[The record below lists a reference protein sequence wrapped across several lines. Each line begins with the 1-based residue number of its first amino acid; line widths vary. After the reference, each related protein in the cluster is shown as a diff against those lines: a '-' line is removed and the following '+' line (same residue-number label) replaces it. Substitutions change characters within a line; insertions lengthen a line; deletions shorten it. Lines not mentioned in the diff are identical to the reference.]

1 MHEMQYKLISTFKI
15 LIYLA
20 NETASYSNLHLANFI
35 RFYFIY
41 LKYSAMYIYL
51 INGNITCIKK
61 NSVVIEQMFVSYL

>member
-20 NETASYSNLHLANFI
+20 NKTASYSNLHLANFI

-41 LKYSAMYIYL
+41 LEYSTMYIHL
-51 INGNITCIKK
+51 INITCIKK
-61 NSVVIEQMFVSYL
+61 NSVVIEQMIVSYL